1 MNTDAQFHEL
11 FSINP
16 EWLFE
21 LIGRPSPGRSQMQS
35 VALKAISRTTD
46 GLFVPDD
53 ISKPLTIAE
62 WQFYLDRTIYAR
74 TAIAMAMVQL
84 ENPDRE
90 VEGVI
95 LFGSPSHDPQIS
107 PWNRV
112 IDCCHLEEAVNRL
125 EQSDPDHPLPAVF
138 KPLIVSDDALLERDA
153 VSYLRRIRNSS
164 VDPPAKATLED
175 VFVSWFEQ
183 RFKDK
188 TKQEI
193 EAMFQQ
199 ELPDLRDTRSG
210 QQIFEIG
217 REEGIEVGR
226 EEGLEKG
233 RVEESRAAVRRLAEK
248 KFGELPADVLS
259 RIQAI
264 SDIAVLHNLQL
275 DIFDAVSLD
284 DLF

>member
-1 MNTDAQFHEL
+1 
-11 FSINP
+11 
-16 EWLFE
+16 
-21 LIGRPSPGRSQMQS
+21 MQS

-46 GLFVPDD
+46 GVFVPDD
-53 ISKPLTIAE
+53 PAKPLTIAE

-84 ENPDRE
+84 ENPDRA

-95 LFGSPSHDPQIS
+95 LFGSPTYDPQIS

-125 EQSDPDHPLPAVF
+125 EQSNPDHPLPAVF

-153 VSYLRRIRNSS
+153 VSYLSRIRHSS
-164 VDPPAKATLED
+164 ASPPAKAALED
-175 VFVSWFEQ
+175 VFVNWFEQ

-210 QQIFEIG
+210 QQIFEMG
-217 REEGIEVGR
+217 REEGR
-226 EEGLEKG
+226 EEGLVTAH
-233 RVEESRAAVRRLAEK
+233 RDSVRRLAEK
-248 KFGELPADVLS
+248 RFGELPTDVVL

-264 SDIAVLHNLQL
+264 SDVTVLEALL
-275 DIFDAVSLD
+275 LEIVDAETLG

>member
-1 MNTDAQFHEL
+1 MNTDKQCHEL

-21 LIGRPSPGRSQMQS
+21 LTGRPSPGRSQMQS

-46 GLFVPDD
+46 GLFVPNDTT
-53 ISKPLTIAE
+53 KPLTIAE

-138 KPLIVSDDALLERDA
+138 KPLIVSDEALLEREA
-153 VSYLRRIRNSS
+153 VSYLRRIRNSA
-164 VDPPAKATLED
+164 VDSPAKATLED

-217 REEGIEVGR
+217 REE
-226 EEGLEKG
+226 G